1 MFDKLRQVEERYRE
15 LTQSLSDPVIIG
27 QQAVYAKTAKAASEL
42 AEVVGKF
49 EEY

>member
-27 QQAVYAKTAKAASEL
+27 QQAVFA
-42 AEVVGKF
+42 
-49 EEY
+49 